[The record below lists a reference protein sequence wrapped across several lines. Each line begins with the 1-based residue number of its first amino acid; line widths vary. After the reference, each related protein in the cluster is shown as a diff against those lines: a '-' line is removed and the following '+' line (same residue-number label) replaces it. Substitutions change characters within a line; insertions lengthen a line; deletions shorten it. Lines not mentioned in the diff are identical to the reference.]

1 MNCAALGC
9 GKKAGSA
16 RPFCLGHWRAL
27 SADLQVPSQ
36 RTNARIFLG
45 KRDGYIAEVPPRRV
59 VLTDVPGSES
69 D

>member
-9 GKKAGSA
+9 AKKACGTCA
-16 RPFCLGHWRAL
+16 FCLGHRRKL
-27 SADLQVPSQ
+27 PADLQAPLQ
-36 RTNARIFLG
+36 RTNARVFLG
-45 KRDGYIAEVPPRRV
+45 KLDGYLADVPPRRV